1 MPPVRDSSVTGD
13 VSAGGDEGDWG
24 DGDSETLNICYI
36 IYSFWD
42 NIVVLLNKYLMVMQ
56 WFCLSL

>member
-13 VSAGGDEGDWG
+13 VSARGDEGDGG

-42 NIVVLLNKYLMVMQ
+42 NIVVLLNKYLMAM
-56 WFCLSL
+56 